1 MGRPSKL
8 SPAQWAEIERR
19 VSAGESAQALAKE
32 FGISGTQI
40 SLRVSKVSKAV
51 QETAHKVAAAQT
63 ALAALPVAQQYSAIS
78 LAEKLRNISVSLA
91 AAAECGAATAHRL
104 AALAN
109 GEVQRIDDAAILKPE
124 SLEAMRGVAAL
135 TKLSN
140 EAASTGL
147 NLLSVNKDA
156 VTRINNPQDAEV
168 LAPVRERMPLA
179 EWKKAHGLA

>member
-1 MGRPSKL
+1 MARPPSLTPEQRAEVIRRRAEGEGLRALAREFKV
-8 SPAQWAEIERR
+8 SPSVIERC
-19 VSAGESAQALAKE
+19 VSGQSEHVRTVAGQLAE
-32 FGISGTQI
+32 
-40 SLRVSKVSKAV
+40 
-51 QETAHKVAAAQT
+51 AQT
-63 ALAALPVAQQYSAIS
+63 ALAALPAPLQHMAVS
-78 LAEKLRNISVSLA
+78 LADKLRNISVSLA

-109 GEVQRIDDAAILKPE
+109 VEVQRIDDAAILKPE

-147 NLLSVNKDA
+147 NLLSANKET

-168 LAPVRERMPLA
+168 LAPVRERLPLA
-179 EWKKAHGLA
+179 DWKKAHGLA

>member
-1 MGRPSKL
+1 MARPSKL
-8 SPAQWAEIERR
+8 SPAQWREVERR
-19 VSAGESAQALAKE
+19 AAAGESIAALAKE
-32 FGISGTQI
+32 FGVGRSTV
-40 SLRVSKVSKAV
+40 SERVSVISDAV
-51 QETAHKVAAAQT
+51 RETAHKVAAAQT
-63 ALAALPVAQQYSAIS
+63 ALAALPVAQQYNAIS
-78 LAEKLRNISVSLA
+78 LADKLRNISASLA

-109 GEVQRIDDAAILKPE
+109 GEVQKINDAEIMKPE

-147 NLLSVNKDA
+147 NLLSANKET

-168 LAPVRERMPLA
+168 LAPVRERLPLA
-179 EWKKAHGLA
+179 DWKKAHGLA